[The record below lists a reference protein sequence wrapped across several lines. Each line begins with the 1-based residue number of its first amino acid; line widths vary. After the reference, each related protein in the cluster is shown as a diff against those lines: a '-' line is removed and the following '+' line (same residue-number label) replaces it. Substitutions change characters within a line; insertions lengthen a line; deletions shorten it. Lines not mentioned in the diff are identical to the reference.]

1 MIKIILGSNN
11 KSKRNSIEIALREI
25 GISSYEIISIAVDSK
40 ISSKP
45 INEETLVGAKNR
57 NKELL
62 TYCITNNIEFD
73 FLISIEGGYE
83 QIGDNDYFIV
93 TYASIVDKLGNEFI
107 GKSQG
112 LPISKK
118 MFEWVKDGKSLNKV
132 IEEIEGNRENK
143 KSNGISGYLTYGYY
157 YRSKFDS
164 SAIISAMQFMN
175 NKEGRYHKLEK
186 TLLKQQITQDYQ
198 K

>member
-1 MIKIILGSNN
+1 MIKILLGSNN
-11 KSKRNSIEIALREI
+11 QSKRNTIEIALEEI
-25 GISSYEIISIAVDSK
+25 GIFNYEIISVAVDSK
-40 ISSKP
+40 VSSKP
-45 INEETLVGAKNR
+45 INEETLIGAKNR

-62 TYCITNNIEFD
+62 QYCKNNNINFD

-93 TYASIVDKLGNEFI
+93 TYASIIDKLGNEFI

-118 MFEWVKDGKSLNKV
+118 MFEWVCAGKSLNKV
-132 IEEIEGNRENK
+132 IEEIQGTSENK
-143 KSNGISGYLTYGYY
+143 KSNGISGYLTSGYF

-164 SAIISAMQFMN
+164 SAIVSAMQFML
-175 NKEGRYHKLEK
+175 NKEEKYHILEK
-186 TLLKQQITQDYQ
+186 VLIK
-198 K
+198 